1 MRKRLAA
8 SIVVIGAAFFVAY
21 LSGAL
26 GKRDRTADRAF
37 DPLAWRQGD
46 RRTRGA
52 MTADLEHSARLIGLT
67 KGEVLD
73 LLGAP
78 TASDTAGHALA
89 YVVDL
94 GLRTGPWG
102 LGGPWPFQTT
112 VLFDSTSH
120 RVNAVRTRD

>member
-26 GKRDRTADRAF
+26 GKRDGIADRAF
-37 DPLAWRQGD
+37 DPLAWRKGD
-46 RRTRGA
+46 RRVRGA
-52 MTADLEHSARLIGLT
+52 MTADLERSARLIGLT

-78 TASDTAGHALA
+78 TASDTAGHALS

-102 LGGPWPFQTT
+102 LGGPWLFQAT

>member
-8 SIVVIGAAFFVAY
+8 SIMVIGAAFFVAY

-26 GKRDRTADRAF
+26 GKRDRTPDRPF
-37 DPLAWRQGD
+37 DPVAWRNGD
-46 RRTRGA
+46 RRARGSMA
-52 MTADLEHSARLIGLT
+52 ADLEHGARLIGLT
-67 KGEVLD
+67 KGEVLE

-102 LGGPWPFQTT
+102 LGGPWLFQTT
-112 VLFDSTSH
+112 VLFDSLSGT
-120 RVNAVRTRD
+120 VTEVRTND

>member
-8 SIVVIGAAFFVAY
+8 SIGLIGAAFFVAY

-26 GKRDRTADRAF
+26 GKRDRLAERPF
-37 DPLAWRQGD
+37 DAEVWQQGD
-46 RRTRGA
+46 HRLRGS
-52 MTADLEHSARLIGLT
+52 MTADLEHSGRLIGRT
-67 KGEVLD
+67 KREVLD
-73 LLGAP
+73 LLGEP

-102 LGGPWPFQTT
+102 LGGAWLFQTT
-112 VLFDSTSH
+112 VLFDSLAGT
-120 RVNAVRTRD
+120 VTAVRTND